1 MIAVVTVHGIGS
13 QEAPSG
19 LAGSDGYADGLHEGL
34 RTHLGVA
41 LGDDPNRGRLRAH
54 NYRDNDVFCSAAA
67 EPLTASPS
75 RA

>member
-1 MIAVVTVHGIGS
+1 V
-13 QEAPSG
+13 
-19 LAGSDGYADGLHEGL
+19 LEGL